1 MLSATFAKKSLT
13 NINFEIHLE
22 KENKKVQTLDTSC
35 MTQTVFFDTKTDSS

>member
-22 KENKKVQTLDTSC
+22 KENKK
-35 MTQTVFFDTKTDSS
+35 FKH